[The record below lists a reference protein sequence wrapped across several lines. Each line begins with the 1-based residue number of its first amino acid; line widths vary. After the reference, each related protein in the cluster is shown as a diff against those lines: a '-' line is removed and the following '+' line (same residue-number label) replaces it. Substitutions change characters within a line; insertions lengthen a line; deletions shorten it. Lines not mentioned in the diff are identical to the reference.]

1 MEEALICGNLLGCVQ
16 QRVLLLL
23 GEGGGAPGDQVF
35 VSRIEMGFEASV
47 KGLLNV
53 ETYVNDASFNFDAL
67 NNSSCSYSWFST

>member
-23 GEGGGAPGDQVF
+23 GEGGGAPGDQEF

-53 ETYVNDASFNFDAL
+53 ETYVTAASFNYDAL
-67 NNSSCSYSWFST
+67 NNPSSYSWFST